1 VRVNV
6 SRVGDLLELR
16 RDHVAVDEAK
26 SYRQIG
32 IYSWGKGIIR
42 RDPVPGSE
50 LSKLRYF
57 SFPAHALLL
66 SNIQAWE
73 GAVAVTSPDEA
84 GFVAS
89 NRFLPYLPIDK
100 NSVHVG
106 YLRHYF
112 LSEPG
117 LTQIRRASPGT
128 QVRNRTLGIKLFED
142 LQIPIPP
149 YDKQSQIAAH
159 LDAVTTSRAS
169 VVAASSAIDVRA
181 YLAALPSLSARLF
194 SAADLPTTSVD
205 QLCSSVND
213 TVHPG
218 DDRGLA
224 DVFIGLEYVESH
236 TGRRLGSRPVGDE
249 KGRKFRFQPGDV
261 LFGYLRPY
269 LNKVWVSDRHGL
281 CSVEQFVLRPA
292 PGVAS
297 KDLAFV
303 LRSAIVLDQAVGLTH
318 SLQLPRL
325 RLPLLMGI
333 RVPDIRLAPP
343 DLVDALDSLSLQVVR
358 IADLRQKQSAVVANL
373 LPAARNEIFSAMV

>member
-1 VRVNV
+1 MSISDMRIGDILKLERRAVVVEPGETYREIGVR
-6 SRVGDLLELR
+6 SFGRGLFEKEPTSGADLGSKRVFHVHPGDL
-16 RDHVAVDEAK
+16 VV
-26 SYRQIG
+26 
-32 IYSWGKGIIR
+32 
-42 RDPVPGSE
+42 
-50 LSKLRYF
+50 
-57 SFPAHALLL
+57 
-66 SNIQAWE
+66 SNIFAWE
-73 GAVAVTSPDEA
+73 GAVAVAQERHEGMIGSHRFMTWVPDAWGVDVE
-84 GFVAS
+84 
-89 NRFLPYLPIDK
+89 
-100 NSVHVG
+100 

-112 LSEPG
+112 ASDPG
-117 LTQIRRASPGT
+117 LGRLGSASPGSAG
-128 QVRNRTLGIKLFED
+128 RNRTLSIKNFENIVIPLPD
-142 LQIPIPP
+142 LDEQHR
-149 YDKQSQIAAH
+149 IAAH
-159 LDAVTTSRAS
+159 LDAVATSTGS
-169 VVAASSAIDVRA
+169 VAAASSAVDARA
-181 YLAALPSLSARLF
+181 YIAALPSLSSRLF

-224 DVFIGLEYVESH
+224 DVFVGLEYVEPH

-292 PGVAS
+292 LGVAS

-333 RVPDIRLAPP
+333 RVPDIRLATP

-373 LPAARNEIFSAMV
+373 LPSARNEIFNAMV

>member
-1 VRVNV
+1 MNVRHIRAGEV
-6 SRVGDLLELR
+6 LELSR
-16 RDHVAVDEAK
+16 EPVAVDLGET
-26 SYRQIG
+26 YRQIG
-32 IYSWGKGIIR
+32 IYSWGKGIIHR
-42 RDPVPGSE
+42 SPVHGSE

-57 SFPAHALLL
+57 WFPPCALLL

-73 GAVAVTSPDEA
+73 GAVAVTGSDEA
-84 GFVAS
+84 GYVAS
-89 NRFLPYLPIDK
+89 NRFLPYLPVDK
-100 NSVHVG
+100 DVAHVG

-117 LTQIRRASPGT
+117 LAQIRSASPGT

-142 LQIPIPP
+142 LLIPLP
-149 YDKQSQIAAH
+149 KHEEQRRIATH
-159 LDAVTTSRAS
+159 LDALTEHTAS
-169 VVAASSAIDVRA
+169 VIAASSAVDARA
-181 YLAALPSLSARLF
+181 YLASLPVFCARLF

-224 DVFIGLEYVESH
+224 NVFVGLEHVESH

-261 LFGYLRPY
+261 LYGYLRPY

-281 CSVEQFVLRPA
+281 CSVEQFVLRPKA
-292 PGVAS
+292 DVAS
-297 KDLAFV
+297 EHLAIV
-303 LRSAIVLDQAVGLTH
+303 LRSAVVLDQAVGLTH
-318 SLQLPRL
+318 NLQLPRL

-333 RVPDIRLAPP
+333 RVPDIRLISP
-343 DLVDALDSLSLQVVR
+343 DLVDALDSVSRLAVR
-358 IADLRQKQSAVVANL
+358 IADLRGKQSAVVASL
-373 LPAARNEIFSAMV
+373 LPAARNEIFNAMV

>member
-1 VRVNV
+1 MTLR
-6 SRVGDLLELR
+6 RIRAGDVLELSR
-16 RDHVAVDEAK
+16 EPVDVNLGET
-26 SYRQIG
+26 YRQIG
-32 IYSWGKGIIR
+32 VRGFGRGIFDY
-42 RDPVPGSE
+42 DPVPGAQ
-50 LSKLRYF
+50 LGKMRYF
-57 SFPAHALLL
+57 TLGPSRLVV
-66 SNIQAWE
+66 SNIKGWE
-73 GAVAVTSPDEA
+73 GAVAVTGEA
-84 GFVAS
+84 EEGRIAS
-89 NRFLPYLPIDK
+89 NRFLAFLADPTVDLDYI
-100 NSVHVG
+100 
-106 YLRHYF
+106 RHY
-112 LSEPG
+112 LVSWPG
-117 LTQIRRASPGT
+117 LEALGQASPGSAD
-128 QVRNRTLGIKLFED
+128 RNRTLSIKNFEN
-142 LQIPIPP
+142 IVMPIPEFHE
-149 YDKQSQIAAH
+149 QRSIAIH
-159 LDAVTTSRAS
+159 LNALAQHTDS
-169 VVAASSAIDVRA
+169 VVATSTAVDSRA
-181 YLAALPSLSARLF
+181 YLTALPSLSARLY

-218 DDRGLA
+218 DNRGLA
-224 DVFIGLEYVESH
+224 DVFVGLEHVEPHS
-236 TGRRLGSRPVGDE
+236 GRRLGSRPVGDE

-333 RVPDIRLAPP
+333 RVPDIRLATA

-373 LPAARNEIFSAMV
+373 LPAARNEIFNAMV